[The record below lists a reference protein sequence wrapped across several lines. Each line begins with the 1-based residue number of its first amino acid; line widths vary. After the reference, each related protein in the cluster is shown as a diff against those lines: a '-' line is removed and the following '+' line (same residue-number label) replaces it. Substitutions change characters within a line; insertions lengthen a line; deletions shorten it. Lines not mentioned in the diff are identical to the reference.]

1 MLSPPRVKREYH
13 AAAPPLSLH
22 ATHSYQE
29 TPEIV
34 VISSGS
40 EDELETSGAR
50 GEAVIK
56 QEPRDES
63 EVEPWQLN
71 ISIGDAVT
79 GMDLDGE
86 EEWWKL
92 EETKG
97 NDVGRR
103 GC

>member
-1 MLSPPRVKREYH
+1 
-13 AAAPPLSLH
+13 
-22 ATHSYQE
+22 
-29 TPEIV
+29 

-40 EDELETSGAR
+40 EDELETSVAR

-79 GMDLDGE
+79 GMGLDGE

-92 EETKG
+92 
-97 NDVGRR
+97 
-103 GC
+103 